1 MATASD
7 RVTVTAGAALAV
19 PLGFPSGETLVPTG
33 SVVVSR
39 GDLSHPVVAGWI
51 AAGMAVFDDVADAPQ
66 AEGDGGATD
75 DKAALLD
82 RAKALGIAADG
93 RWGIDRLKSEIAAVE
108 ASAAAGTVADAPQAE
123 GQQ

>member
-19 PLGFPSGETLVPTG
+19 PLGFPSGETLVPAG
-33 SVVVSR
+33 SVVIS
-39 GDLSHPVVAGWI
+39 GCDLSHPVVMGWI
-51 AAGMAVFDDVADAPQ
+51 AAGMAITEAASDAPP

-75 DKAALLD
+75 DKAVLLD

-93 RWGIDRLKSEIAAVE
+93 RWGIERLKSEIAAVE
-108 ASAAAGTVADAPQAE
+108 AADAPPAE
-123 GQQ
+123 GQP